1 MRRGKPDRF
10 DSGRLLSRGRRP
22 GDGQVTGQFVHCCVE
37 PLINRGWVSADLE
50 SLDPAWAAGCRWVQ
64 VGSAVPRNEEWQLRV
79 VHQIQHADLPP
90 GELLAI
96 GANAMPGTGSTAKA
110 RLHGRHVRHAE
121 HPAEPAAALGGPLL
135 DGAPEGCLLCSGMVQ
150 SGDDLD
156 VAPTG
161 QGEDEVPGP
170 ERWVSPAIDE
180 RRPEVRA
187 DPLHHVR
194 DLGGGAGV
202 GDVVEPHGVILPNA
216 HERDIGAPGLGLWHL
231 VPMPENTVDQPAQPG
246 TPSPASAG
254 PATGGLN
261 KRRSIILGLVGLA
274 FIVLIFWKVIPQIGS
289 YSQAWDS
296 LTSMAPL
303 SITLV
308 ALMVIGYLA
317 IYGLPFMAGAP
328 GLGYWPAQQ
337 VNQAAF
343 AISNGVPGGGAV
355 GLAVQFGMLS
365 THGIAPASATAAIT
379 AVGLWSTFVTLG
391 LPILGVGALV
401 VAGRG
406 GGSYAGVAV
415 IGLAILVV
423 AVVAFVLIMR
433 SPRLAAAIGRGL
445 TKAAHGLGRWIK
457 PLRTID
463 LLTPIE
469 RFREQMYALLR
480 ERWWQ
485 LTAAQLG
492 VFLSQCL
499 ILFLVLRGE
508 EGWSAAG
515 TSFLVVFAA
524 FAISQI
530 GLMIPVT
537 PGGLGTVDAIMI
549 SLLTAFG
556 VTKGDATGADLVW
569 RACSYVPQ
577 IIIGVVALLTWYRAA
592 GRSLARTRA

>member
-1 MRRGKPDRF
+1 M
-10 DSGRLLSRGRRP
+10 
-22 GDGQVTGQFVHCCVE
+22 
-37 PLINRGWVSADLE
+37 W
-50 SLDPAWAAGCRWVQ
+50 
-64 VGSAVPRNEEWQLRV
+64 
-79 VHQIQHADLPP
+79 
-90 GELLAI
+90 
-96 GANAMPGTGSTAKA
+96 
-110 RLHGRHVRHAE
+110 HV
-121 HPAEPAAALGGPLL
+121 
-135 DGAPEGCLLCSGMVQ
+135 
-150 SGDDLD
+150 
-156 VAPTG
+156 
-161 QGEDEVPGP
+161 
-170 ERWVSPAIDE
+170 
-180 RRPEVRA
+180 
-187 DPLHHVR
+187 
-194 DLGGGAGV
+194 
-202 GDVVEPHGVILPNA
+202 
-216 HERDIGAPGLGLWHL
+216 
-231 VPMPENTVDQPAQPG
+231 VPM
-246 TPSPASAG
+246 SA
-254 PATGGLN
+254 PATGALN

-296 LTSMAPL
+296 LTAMAPL
-303 SITLV
+303 SIVLV
-308 ALMVIGYLA
+308 IVMVLGYLA
-317 IYGLPFMAGAP
+317 VYGLPFMAGAP
-328 GLGYWPAQQ
+328 GLRYWPAQQ

-355 GLAVQFGMLS
+355 GLAVQYGMLS

-401 VAGRG
+401 LAGQGSG
-406 GGSYAGVAV
+406 GYVGVAL
-415 IGLAILVV
+415 IGLAILVA

-433 SPRLAAAIGRGL
+433 SPRLAAAIGRGA
-445 TKAAHGLGRWIK
+445 TKAAHVLGRWIK
-457 PLRTID
+457 PLRTVD
-463 LLTPIE
+463 LLAPIQ

-492 VFLSQCL
+492 VFLTQCL
-499 ILFLVLRGE
+499 ILYVVLRGE
-508 EGWSAAG
+508 QGWSSGSTNEPA

-577 IIIGVVALLTWYRAA
+577 IVIGVIALLSWYRTA
-592 GRSLARTRA
+592 GRTLARSRS